1 MEHTHRVVRLTRM
14 TADIFPD
21 LNRGLLL
28 AGAILHDLGKI
39 KEIEDG
45 VTAKNSFEGQLL
57 GHIVL
62 GWEMVREM
70 GINIIDQTISIMIS
84 LHKIDRW
91 RCWHAI
97 SNRIT
102 KISGRYT

>member
-1 MEHTHRVVRLTRM
+1 M

-28 AGAILHDLGKI
+28 AGALLHDLGKI

-45 VTAKNSFEGQLL
+45 LTAQNSFEGQLL

-62 GWEMVREM
+62 GWEMVREAART
-70 GINIIDQTISIMIS
+70 IVWDDLRLLTQLEHIILAHHGQFKSAHRS
-84 LHKIDRW
+84 CLRPGKPW
-91 RCWHAI
+91 
-97 SNRIT
+97 
-102 KISGRYT
+102 